1 MSERGNVRDR
11 RSFLTSMGAA
21 AVAAPLLGAS
31 VARAGETGEA
41 GEAPINEDR
50 PRALDL
56 NMLGEGAAAAPAAL
70 LAPLV
75 PGVELAFGWIFE
87 GAWGPDRGAVLV
99 RLQREGIEARVH
111 ICRNDGCPA
120 GLASTE
126 QLDLLLMNQ
135 TEGEASEEEL
145 ARAVVFLASVLGG
158 NGPDAVPAG
167 LLSHEE
173 RIARYLGQDKGA
185 LL

>member
-21 AVAAPLLGAS
+21 AVAAPLLGGS
-31 VARAGETGEA
+31 IARAGE
-41 GEAPINEDR
+41 APAPAPSADDR

-56 NMLGEGAAAAPAAL
+56 NMLGDGAPAAPAAL
-70 LAPLV
+70 VAPLV
-75 PGVELAFGWIFE
+75 PGVELAFGWVFE

-99 RLQREGIEARVH
+99 RLSREGIEARVH
-111 ICRNDGCPA
+111 VCRNDGCPA

-145 ARAVVFLASVLGG
+145 ARAVVFLASVLGK
-158 NGPDAVPAG
+158 NGADVVPAG

>member
-31 VARAGETGEA
+31 VARAGEA
-41 GEAPINEDR
+41 GAASTTEDR

-70 LAPLV
+70 MAPLV
-75 PGVELAFGWIFE
+75 PGVELAFGWTFE

-99 RLQREGIEARVH
+99 RLQREGVEARVH

-135 TEGEASEEEL
+135 TEGGASEEAL
-145 ARAVVFLASVLGG
+145 ARAVVFLASILGE
-158 NGPDAVPAG
+158 NGADAVPAG